1 MKSLWLKGP
10 TKVNSGLQTYVS
22 LLTDGGT
29 AVTTG
34 FADCSG
40 LKTVLVGPYL
50 EHGAAP
56 RFAVAA
62 TGCILF
68 LPRSSGH
75 TTWGGYTAGGSG
87 TVKQYYGPAEDL
99 DLEIDEAK
107 GTIAATVSS
116 SVAFTNIMNAVASF
130 RDDFG
135 LSASINVTNV
145 IEVGAGL
152 VTADNAQ
159 YLAKSFSLLVF
170 KITVRTKSYQCYFH
184 LKRRAVGQTF

>member
-1 MKSLWLKGP
+1 M
-10 TKVNSGLQTYVS
+10 
-22 LLTDGGT
+22 
-29 AVTTG
+29 
-34 FADCSG
+34 
-40 LKTVLVGPYL
+40 
-50 EHGAAP
+50 
-56 RFAVAA
+56 
-62 TGCILF
+62 
-68 LPRSSGH
+68 
-75 TTWGGYTAGGSG
+75 
-87 TVKQYYGPAEDL
+87 KQYYGPTEDL